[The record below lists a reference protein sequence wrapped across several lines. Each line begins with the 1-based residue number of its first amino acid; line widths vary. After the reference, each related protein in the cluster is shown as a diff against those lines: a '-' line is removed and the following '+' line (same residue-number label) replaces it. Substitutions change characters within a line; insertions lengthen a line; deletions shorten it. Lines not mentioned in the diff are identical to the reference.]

1 MIPRRVTRAALAVV
15 GDDGTG
21 PMWQRLSPD
30 GRQVLRLANLEAR
43 ELGHP
48 CIADEHL
55 LLGILRHGTD
65 PTAAL
70 LREHGL
76 DLDAARAALLT
87 VGPTL
92 SPRADPTTALR
103 GLGIDLDQVRH
114 RLESTFGADAVRA
127 AERRVRRRPRWR
139 LRWRGGHPRPG
150 PLCRYLLTKRAY
162 HFAID
167 HADHRGDTRIEPH
180 HLLYGALRDAQDPV
194 GTQLSRRGRA
204 GLTALGWTPGR
215 PNPLH
220 LLLGAC
226 GIDPA
231 QLAAELAVSGL

>member
-1 MIPRRVTRAALAVV
+1 
-15 GDDGTG
+15 
-21 PMWQRLSPD
+21 MWQRLSPA
-30 GRQVLRLANLEAR
+30 GRQVLRLADLEAR

-55 LLGILRHGTD
+55 LLGILRHDTN

-76 DLDAARAALLT
+76 DLDAARAALLA

-92 SPRADPTTALR
+92 NPRTDPAAALR

-114 RLESTFGADAVRA
+114 RLEATFGADAVRA
-127 AERRVRRRPRWR
+127 AERRVRRRPW
-139 LRWRGGHPRPG
+139 WRGGHARPG

-180 HLLYGALRDAQDPV
+180 HLLYGALRDARDPV
-194 GTQLSRRGRA
+194 GTRLSRRGRA
-204 GLTALGWTPGR
+204 GLTALGWTPDR
-215 PNPLH
+215 PNPLN
-220 LLLGAC
+220 LLLHAR
-226 GIDPA
+226 GIDPVT
-231 QLAAELAVSGL
+231 LAADLAGSRT